1 MKKKPEYDWTI
12 GDEDLATLYELP
24 VTEIIRRREL
34 AKSGRRFMGQPSKKP
49 AAIDWAKTNQTLMRE
64 LNVCYSTIT
73 RWRAQFR
80 KESKVAVIRT
90 EGECLVCLVQA
101 KQVTFSQLLSAHR
114 RAGEEAP
121 AYVDEWTVL
130 IGLSPATTILFR
142 RSRKKGWT
150 LADKITVTPD

>member
-1 MKKKPEYDWTI
+1 VKKKPEYDWSLN
-12 GDEDLATLYELP
+12 DEDLATLYELP

-34 AKSGRRFMGQPSKKP
+34 AKTGSSFKGQPSKKP

-80 KESKVAVIRT
+80 KENKAGIRGQQK
-90 EGECLVCLVQA
+90 E
-101 KQVTFSQLLSAHR
+101 KQVTLSQLLDAYR
-114 RAGEEAP
+114 RVSENAP
-121 AYVDEWTVL
+121 AYNDRMVVIVAQTGNTLEF
-130 IGLSPATTILFR
+130 I

-150 LADKITVTPD
+150 LSDKITVTPD